1 VGQPRAGPHSLT
13 DRAAKCFSLRK
24 ANTGLLT
31 GFHLTRGALRRHEK
45 STATGVLS
53 LEFVFGGMLHLN
65 WTWLLLR
72 GAIGLGIIGLLFSSQ
87 RFWYRA
93 IWRMTSNWG
102 SQGLRVAARLLYV
115 TVLLMIIA
123 ATADGFRMGHG
134 HIIPRATMIT
144 VFAGLWFFS
153 ALFAYLAVLLVR
165 GIDRIWAWL
174 RAAYKLKKNPAPQ
187 QGATSLSA
195 SHTLNAPASAAAEL
209 ISNPSRRYFFKTAT
223 ALAGAGPFLTAVYGF
238 AAERLDYQ
246 VRRVDVAMPNLPAGL
261 EGMKIVQISDI
272 HLSSYM
278 PRLQVRRAVSMAND
292 LGADLALVTGD
303 FITGAGDP
311 IADCIDEIREL
322 RVPLGVWGC
331 NGNHEIYARAEDT
344 AQFLFA
350 QAGMKLLRQENA
362 EVHFNG
368 ASFNL
373 IGVDYQRERTTGG
386 RRVQVLQNV
395 EPLVRR
401 DMPNI
406 LMSHNPNS
414 FNRAAEL
421 GIELTLAGHTHGGQI
436 QVEILD
442 HRLSPARF
450 ITDYVAGLYQRPMFA
465 PAPNDRAAT
474 PGSKFD
480 VSHGSLFPNRSSALA
495 SIYVNRGLGT
505 VGAPVRL
512 GVPPEITLLTLR
524 RA

>member
-1 VGQPRAGPHSLT
+1 
-13 DRAAKCFSLRK
+13 
-24 ANTGLLT
+24 
-31 GFHLTRGALRRHEK
+31 
-45 STATGVLS
+45 
-53 LEFVFGGMLHLN
+53 MN

-72 GAIGLGIIGLLFSSQ
+72 IVIGLSILSLLFFSQ

-93 IWRMTSNWG
+93 IWRATSNWG
-102 SQGLRVAARLLYV
+102 SQGLRVAARLIYV
-115 TVLLMIIA
+115 ALLLLIIGA
-123 ATADGFRMGHG
+123 MADAFRMGRS
-134 HIIPRATMIT
+134 HIISSINGVT
-144 VFAGLWFFS
+144 VFASLWFFS
-153 ALFAYLAVLLVR
+153 ALFAYFAVKLVR
-165 GIDRIWAWL
+165 GMDRVWAWL
-174 RAAYKLKKNPAPQ
+174 RAAYQLKTNP
-187 QGATSLSA
+187 SA
-195 SHTLNAPASAAAEL
+195 SPVSASPATAVPYSSSPAVAEL
-209 ISNPSRRYFFKTAT
+209 IRDPSRRYFFKTAT
-223 ALAGAGPFLTAVYGF
+223 ALAGAGPFLTAMYGF

-246 VRRVDVAMPNLPAGL
+246 VHCVEIPIPNLPAGL

-278 PRLQVRRAVSMAND
+278 PRLEVRRAVNMAND

-311 IADCIDEIREL
+311 IADCIDEVKGL
-322 RVPLGVWGC
+322 RAPLGVWGC
-331 NGNHEIYARAEDT
+331 NGNHEIYARAEET
-344 AQFLFA
+344 AQLLFA
-350 QAGMKLLRQENA
+350 EAGMKLLRSENRQLTF
-362 EVHFNG
+362 EG

-373 IGVDYQRERTTGG
+373 IGVDYQRERTNGG
-386 RRVQVLQNV
+386 RRVQLLQNV
-395 EPLVRR
+395 GPLVRR

-406 LMSHNPNS
+406 LMSHNPNA

-421 GIELTLAGHTHGGQI
+421 GVELTLAGHTHGGQI

-465 PAPNDRAAT
+465 PAPNDRASSA
-474 PGSKFD
+474 GSAFET
-480 VSHGSLFPNRSSALA
+480 SPGSLFPSRSSALA

>member
-1 VGQPRAGPHSLT
+1 
-13 DRAAKCFSLRK
+13 
-24 ANTGLLT
+24 
-31 GFHLTRGALRRHEK
+31 
-45 STATGVLS
+45 
-53 LEFVFGGMLHLN
+53 LN
-65 WTWLLLR
+65 WTWLLVR
-72 GAIGLGIIGLLFSSQ
+72 SAIGLGVLGLLFFSQ

-93 IWRMTSNWG
+93 IWRVTSNWG
-102 SQGLRVAARLLYV
+102 SQSLRVAARLIYV
-115 TVLLMIIA
+115 TVLLLIIA
-123 ATADGFRMGHG
+123 ATADSFRVGRHG
-134 HIIPRATMIT
+134 YLVPTGNMVA

-153 ALFAYLAVLLVR
+153 ALFAYLAVKSVR

-174 RAAYKLKKNPAPQ
+174 RAAFLLKARLKPSTATALPA
-187 QGATSLSA
+187 AA
-195 SHTLNAPASAAAEL
+195 APHDETPAAAEL
-209 ISNPSRRYFFKTAT
+209 LPNPSRRYFFKTAT

-246 VRRVDVAMPNLPAGL
+246 VKRVEIPVPNLPAGL

-278 PRLQVRRAVSMAND
+278 PRLQVRRAVNMAND

-303 FITGAGDP
+303 FITGASDP
-311 IADCIDEIREL
+311 IADCIDEVKGL

-331 NGNHEIYARAEDT
+331 NGNHEIYARAEDK

-350 QAGMKLLRQENA
+350 QAGMRLLRHQNA
-362 EVHFNG
+362 QIDFKG

-373 IGVDYQRERTTGG
+373 IGVDYQRERTSGG
-386 RRVQVLQNV
+386 RRVQILQHV

-406 LMSHNPNS
+406 LLSHNPNA

-465 PAPNDRAAT
+465 PAPNDRAA
-474 PGSKFD
+474 SNASVFEEK
-480 VSHGSLFPNRSSALA
+480 HGSLFPNRSSAVA

>member
-1 VGQPRAGPHSLT
+1 M
-13 DRAAKCFSLRK
+13 LRIVI
-24 ANTGLLT
+24 GL
-31 GFHLTRGALRRHEK
+31 
-45 STATGVLS
+45 SILS
-53 LEFVFGGMLHLN
+53 L
-65 WTWLLLR
+65 
-72 GAIGLGIIGLLFSSQ
+72 LFLSQ

-93 IWRMTSNWG
+93 IWRATSNWG
-102 SQGLRVAARLLYV
+102 SQVLRVAARLIYV
-115 TVLLMIIA
+115 TLLLLIIGA
-123 ATADGFRMGHG
+123 MADGFRMGRG
-134 HIIPRATMIT
+134 HLVSSINMIT

-153 ALFAYLAVLLVR
+153 ALFAYFAVKLVR

-174 RAAYKLKKNPAPQ
+174 RAAYQLKTNPAAPRV
-187 QGATSLSA
+187 SA
-195 SHTLNAPASAAAEL
+195 SAAIAAPYSSSPSAAEL
-209 ISNPSRRYFFKTAT
+209 IPDPSRRYFFKTAT
-223 ALAGAGPFLTAVYGF
+223 ALAGAGPFLTAMYGF

-246 VRRVDVAMPNLPAGL
+246 VRKVEVPMPNLPAGL

-278 PRLQVRRAVSMAND
+278 PRLQVRRAVNMAND
-292 LGADLALVTGD
+292 LGGDLALVTGD
-303 FITGAGDP
+303 FITGASDP
-311 IADCIDEIREL
+311 IADCIDEVKGL
-322 RVPLGVWGC
+322 RAPMGVWGC
-331 NGNHEIYARAEDT
+331 NGNHEIYARAEDK

-350 QAGMKLLRQENA
+350 QAGMKLLRSENA
-362 EVHFNG
+362 QLTFNG
-368 ASFNL
+368 TSFNL
-373 IGVDYQRERTTGG
+373 IGVDYQRERTNGG
-386 RRVQVLQNV
+386 RKVQLLQNV

-406 LMSHNPNS
+406 LMSHNPNA

-465 PAPNDRAAT
+465 PAPNDRAASV
-474 PGSKFD
+474 GSAFETN
-480 VSHGSLFPNRSSALA
+480 HGSLFPNRSSALA